1 MQNKRIFA
9 GRFFELFTLPG
20 SLRLN
25 TQRGSAQGMRAFK
38 EEERSVLIQFLWHKW
53 KELQGTKLCHLLAS
67 SSVCKW
73 RVHSDLKE
81 RFLSF
86 VCLFIIIFLPSAF
99 IVFFLLL
106 FLLSAFSH
114 PHPPSAGIWS
124 ASYRHPITVKTIS
137 CEESNTIHP
146 QILRIVYLFASKF
159 LEAAHRW
166 PIWSTSFWLVS
177 IISGDQ
183 YLF

>member
-106 FLLSAFSH
+106 FFYPHFPIHVRHLQVSGPRLIDTPSLWKPSLVKKVIPSIPKFS
-114 PHPPSAGIWS
+114 
-124 ASYRHPITVKTIS
+124 
-137 CEESNTIHP
+137 E
-146 QILRIVYLFASKF
+146 LFIFSPANS
-159 LEAAHRW
+159 
-166 PIWSTSFWLVS
+166 
-177 IISGDQ
+177 
-183 YLF
+183 